1 MNLKIIFFFILFP
14 ILSFSQ
20 SYLTIGIKENHNIEE
35 IRIGDEIIS
44 NEEPSKFFTYIY
56 SCNKTKDTILVY
68 KNPDLLN
75 FDNVDKISFI
85 LKKKSQN
92 DAELTIT
99 NSDNSIKKL
108 KILFTDKLKS
118 INVNESSYFLNAE
131 YYLYLKKN
139 LNISELVDLLDDFL
153 QEDIYQINDLK
164 FIKSKTKY
172 KNKKFRI
179 LNAKIKTVNSQN
191 ENLITNW
198 QIFYSYNRNNVLT
211 SVKQKTKDE
220 VRYTKTLIS
229 NVSNMLSYQIYW
241 QVDERFSDDKKETFD
256 ITQNVYSEKGTY
268 LQVGLNKEEDYETK
282 ITKSIYQTSSTL
294 ELNKS
299 ELIRI
304 LKKMD

>member
-92 DAELTIT
+92 DAELIIT

-108 KILFTDKLKS
+108 EIQFIDKFKS
-118 INVNESSYFLNAE
+118 INVNEISYFLNTE
-131 YYLYLKKN
+131 C
-139 LNISELVDLLDDFL
+139 
-153 QEDIYQINDLK
+153 
-164 FIKSKTKY
+164 
-172 KNKKFRI
+172 
-179 LNAKIKTVNSQN
+179 
-191 ENLITNW
+191 
-198 QIFYSYNRNNVLT
+198 
-211 SVKQKTKDE
+211 
-220 VRYTKTLIS
+220 
-229 NVSNMLSYQIYW
+229 
-241 QVDERFSDDKKETFD
+241 
-256 ITQNVYSEKGTY
+256 
-268 LQVGLNKEEDYETK
+268 
-282 ITKSIYQTSSTL
+282 TSS
-294 ELNKS
+294 N
-299 ELIRI
+299 
-304 LKKMD
+304 